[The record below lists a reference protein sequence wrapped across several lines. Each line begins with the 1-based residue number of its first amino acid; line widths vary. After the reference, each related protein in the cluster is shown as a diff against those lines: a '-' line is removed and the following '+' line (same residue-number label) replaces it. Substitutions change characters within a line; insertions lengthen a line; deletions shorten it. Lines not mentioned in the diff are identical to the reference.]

1 MSQHSNDNIPGNVF
15 NKTSY
20 SYLVTY
26 GTKVSS
32 IRRLVPYLV
41 TCIYIPYLR
50 YLNSHKTIYR
60 IKLHHNLRKIGVILK
75 AFYKVEGYWRG
86 QHLLWQR
93 GWLFLIFIFVEHK
106 KGFCVCFFIWK
117 TINYIE
123 LLHTRQALSKTGT
136 LG

>member
-1 MSQHSNDNIPGNVF
+1 MYRMTQRISHVDDRYCSTLKVIVSSVFNPTDYICTIDPESVTIHGMTCQNQLQCPGIRTIIFQENVF
-15 NKTSY
+15 NKKSY

-50 YLNSHKTIYR
+50 YLNIHKTIYR

-75 AFYKVEGYWRG
+75 AFIR
-86 QHLLWQR
+86 
-93 GWLFLIFIFVEHK
+93 
-106 KGFCVCFFIWK
+106 
-117 TINYIE
+117 
-123 LLHTRQALSKTGT
+123 
-136 LG
+136 